1 MVIALAI
8 LVLFPFILVLSL
20 REEWHKP
27 FFYFARFWGKMVLVL
42 MGFRLKVKYLDQI
55 NWKQPSI
62 IIANHASEIDIM
74 TTLAIAKGTWLFIGK
89 KELAKFPLFGYFYK
103 RTNILVDR
111 SSPRSRREVYLRA
124 KKKMD
129 EGFGICIY
137 PEGGIPDPSWRLVS
151 FKPGA
156 FRIAAE
162 SGYPIIP
169 ITFVDNKEKFP
180 EEWSAGRPGTL
191 RCVVHPPMYVNSEK
205 DIDRLQRDAY
215 QIMAQTLREY
225 NVDGKEE
232 NK

>member
-1 MVIALAI
+1 MAIMVL
-8 LVLFPFILVLSL
+8 LPFILLLSL

-27 FFYFARFWGKMVLVL
+27 FFYFARFWGKLVLVL
-42 MGFRLKVKYLDQI
+42 MGFRLNVKYQAKI
-55 NWKQPSI
+55 EWKRPSI
-62 IIANHASEIDIM
+62 IVANHTSEIDIM

-89 KELAKFPLFGYFYK
+89 KELARFPLFGYFYK

-111 SSPRSRREVYLRA
+111 SSLRSRREVYIRA

-137 PEGGIPDPSWRLVS
+137 PEGGIPDPAWRLAP

-169 ITFVDNKEKFP
+169 ITFVDNKTLFP
-180 EEWSAGRPGTL
+180 EEWDSGRPGTL
-191 RCVVHPPMYVNSEK
+191 RCVVHPPVFVKSEH
-205 DIDRLQRDAY
+205 DIDRAQREVY
-215 QIMAQTLREY
+215 ELMALTLRKY
-225 NVDGKEE
+225 KVDGKEE